1 VGGSGDSGVM
11 DSAAQRCGD
20 SGIDDRLRWRSA
32 EACARGGEEWS
43 KARDGARRGTT
54 ALCCGSPVRRTGSER
69 GRRPNGGAS
78 ELGKEKVTWLRPAP
92 TTEGG
97 GGGDWMAR

>member
-20 SGIDDRLRWRSA
+20 SGIDDWLRWRSA

-43 KARDGARRGTT
+43 KARDDGVV
-54 ALCCGSPVRRTGSER
+54 LWLTGEED
-69 GRRPNGGAS
+69 G
-78 ELGKEKVTWLRPAP
+78 
-92 TTEGG
+92 
-97 GGGDWMAR
+97 

>member
-20 SGIDDRLRWRSA
+20 SGIDDWLRWRSA

-43 KARDGARRGTT
+43 KARDGAR
-54 ALCCGSPVRRTGSER
+54 
-69 GRRPNGGAS
+69 
-78 ELGKEKVTWLRPAP
+78 
-92 TTEGG
+92 
-97 GGGDWMAR
+97 